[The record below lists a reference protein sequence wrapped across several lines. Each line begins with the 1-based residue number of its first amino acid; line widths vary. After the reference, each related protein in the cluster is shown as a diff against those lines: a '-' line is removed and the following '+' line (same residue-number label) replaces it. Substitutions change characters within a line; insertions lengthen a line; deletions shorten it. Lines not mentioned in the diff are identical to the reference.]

1 MTYMLSGLTTL
12 AKLWS
17 MDSLRNNWDRK
28 LIKNINCPPSHST
41 PPFLGCYITTTP
53 HTPHIPL
60 PPFLDYHITTTTHLP
75 HISQH
80 CDLEFWKVITQQFL
94 FHGEIMDQSSIVVSF
109 GVSPDA
115 AMCCVCHHFL
125 LYYREKS
132 EIKWGVVHLRPLTNN
147 KHKWLLLM
155 LQFSLLL
162 VPFTAVS
169 CSLCFLPFSFASFF
183 FSFLPFPF
191 LSSLPFPFLSFL
203 LFFFV
208 SVWGYMYV
216 CLLVCLCLILC
227 VVTV

>member
-41 PPFLGCYITTTP
+41 PPFLDCYSTTTP
-53 HTPHIPL
+53 HLPHISLPPFLHYHITTHLPHIPL
-60 PPFLDYHITTTTHLP
+60 PPFLDYHITTHLP
-75 HISQH
+75 HIPQH

-94 FHGEIMDQSSIVVSF
+94 FHGEIMDQTSIVVCF

-155 LQFSLLL
+155 LRFSLLL

-183 FSFLPFPF
+183 SFLPFP
-191 LSSLPFPFLSFL
+191 SLPFPSLSFPSSFSSLFLSEGTCM
-203 LFFFV
+203 
-208 SVWGYMYV
+208 SA
-216 CLLVCLCLILC
+216 C
-227 VVTV
+227 

>member
-80 CDLEFWKVITQQFL
+80 CDLEFWKVITQQFP

-191 LSSLPFPFLSFL
+191 LPSLPFPFLSFL